1 VQPKTER
8 IRVRI
13 PAGVDT
19 GSRVRVAS
27 KGESGT
33 ERGPTGDLYIRIQVR
48 PDPQFRRQ
56 GGDVVTTAQIPLLDA
71 ILGGTA
77 TVATLGDPVKM
88 KIPPG
93 TQNGQRFRIKG
104 KGVPGRGDLYAE
116 IQVEIPR
123 TLDTETRQTLEAL
136 RGRL

>member
-1 VQPKTER
+1 
-8 IRVRI
+8 
-13 PAGVDT
+13 
-19 GSRVRVAS
+19 
-27 KGESGT
+27 
-33 ERGPTGDLYIRIQVR
+33 
-48 PDPQFRRQ
+48 
-56 GGDVVTTAQIPLLDA
+56 LDA

-104 KGVPGRGDLYAE
+104 KGVPGRGDLHAE
-116 IQVEIPR
+116 VQVEIPR
-123 TLDTETRQTLEAL
+123 NVDSATREALEGL